1 VGLRVIQQVAKLSHT
16 TITNMKSKQLANVL
30 IKILGL
36 SVVIHSIPT
45 IITGLFNMM
54 RVRGIG
60 MPGESWLY
68 PVSSV
73 VLLALGI
80 FLILQSRCVT
90 DLLFKNDD
98 E

>member
-1 VGLRVIQQVAKLSHT
+1 
-16 TITNMKSKQLANVL
+16 MKSKQLANVL

-36 SVVIHSIPT
+36 SVVIHSVPN

-54 RVRGIG
+54 RTRGG
-60 MPGESWLY
+60 GLPGENWFY

-80 FLILQSRCVT
+80 FLILKSRCVT